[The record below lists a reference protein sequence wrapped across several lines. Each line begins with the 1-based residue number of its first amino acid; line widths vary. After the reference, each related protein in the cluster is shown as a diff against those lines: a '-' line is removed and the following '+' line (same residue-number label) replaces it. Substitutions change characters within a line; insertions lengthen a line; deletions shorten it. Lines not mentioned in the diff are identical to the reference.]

1 MSLIQLDQ
9 QFNQSVEDVNKLV
22 KRPSNE
28 DLLKLYGFYKQ
39 GLFGSNK
46 EQKPNFF
53 NFKSKAKFEAWDK
66 VKTLS
71 KIMAKKEYINLVE
84 ELKLTYGFYKNFNY

>member
-1 MSLIQLDQ
+1 MSTISLDTE
-9 QFNQSVEDVNKLV
+9 FDHSVEDVKKLL
-22 KRPSNE
+22 KKPSNE

-46 EQKPNFF
+46 DQKPNFF
-53 NFKSKAKFEAWDK
+53 DFASKAKFEAWDK

-71 KIMAKKEYINLVE
+71 KTMAKKEYVKLVK
-84 ELKLTYGFYKNFNY
+84 ELKLKYGF